1 MTQNM
6 DQQLQYR
13 SATAADDREGI
24 VVCRDLFK
32 IYKRADLEVVALRG
46 LNLTVAQGELIAIVG
61 ASGSGKSTLLNILAG
76 LDRPSAGQVT
86 VGARD
91 LLDMSDQSLVQY
103 RREDVGFVWQATARN
118 LLPYLSI
125 SDNIELPMALSGRS
139 GRQRRAWAGELL
151 QALGIG
157 DKANRLPQQLS
168 GGEQQ
173 RAAIGVALANQP
185 PLLLA
190 DEPTGELDTATA
202 IQVFEML
209 RSLNRSFGV
218 TIVIVSHYPG
228 VSQFVD
234 RVVHIRDGRISS
246 ESFSVASY
254 RRDGSRS
261 EDEFLVVDD
270 AGRLQLP
277 QEYAEHFRGRGLARV
292 DVEEG
297 RITLR
302 PPDGERAPLRQA
314 QDKPN
319 PPTGGEGMGE
329 GTQE

>member
-1 MTQNM
+1 MTQTM

-13 SATAADDREGI
+13 SPTAANDRENI

-86 VGARD
+86 VGSRD

-103 RREDVGFVWQATARN
+103 RRQDVGFVWQATARN

-125 SDNIELPMALSGRS
+125 ADNIELPMALSGRS
-139 GRQRRAWAGELL
+139 GRQRRAWASELL

-254 RRDGSRS
+254 RPDGSRS

-277 QEYAEHFRGRGLARV
+277 QEYAERFRRRGLARV

-302 PPDGERAPLRQA
+302 PPDGERPH
-314 QDKPN
+314 PN
-319 PPTGGEGMGE
+319 PPPGVEGMRE

>member
-1 MTQNM
+1 MTQGM

-13 SATAADDREGI
+13 NTANADDLEPI
-24 VVCRDLFK
+24 VVCQDLFK

-46 LNLTVAQGELIAIVG
+46 LNLTVARGELIAIVG

-76 LDRPSAGQVT
+76 LDRPSAGQVR
-86 VGARD
+86 VGSRD

-103 RREDVGFVWQATARN
+103 RREDVGFVWQATSRN
-118 LLPYLSI
+118 LLPYLSV
-125 SDNIELPMALSGRS
+125 SDNVELPMALSGRA

-218 TIVIVSHYPG
+218 TVVIVSHYPG

-234 RVVHIRDGRISS
+234 RVVNIRDGRISS
-246 ESFSVASY
+246 ETFSVASY
-254 RRDGSRS
+254 RPDGSRS
-261 EDEFLVVDD
+261 EDEFLVVDE

-277 QEYAEHFRGRGLARV
+277 QEYADRFRRRGLARV
-292 DVEEG
+292 DIEDG

-302 PPDGERAPLRQA
+302 PPEADSRSP
-314 QDKPN
+314 
-319 PPTGGEGMGE
+319 
-329 GTQE
+329 QETPE